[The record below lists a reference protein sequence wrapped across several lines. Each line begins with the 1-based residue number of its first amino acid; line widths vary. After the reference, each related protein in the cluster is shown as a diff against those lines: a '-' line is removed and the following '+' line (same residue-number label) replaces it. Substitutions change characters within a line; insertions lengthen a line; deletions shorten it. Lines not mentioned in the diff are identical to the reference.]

1 MRVARPGGVGG
12 HPQQRMERGWGRHV
26 PGEEAEEIR
35 PRRYV
40 VDSKTETRRPK
51 VEGERRKCR
60 SFVSARGVKPHTGV
74 GGDFWSEGGGVS
86 QFAQRSFLRKMLGKS
101 CKIA

>member
-1 MRVARPGGVGG
+1 MSRRLIYSQLRSEAKLCHRLAEDEEGVSEARPGG
-12 HPQQRMERGWGRHV
+12 
-26 PGEEAEEIR
+26 EAEEIL

-51 VEGERRKCR
+51 EGGWRRKCR

-74 GGDFWSEGGGVS
+74 SGDF
-86 QFAQRSFLRKMLGKS
+86 
-101 CKIA
+101 